1 MGVQVAVSYGESC
14 REVAAQLLQ
23 QLREG
28 SLLGRRASV
37 SREAFAVQSPFVA
50 DADAVAVVTE
60 AVRPLQG
67 ERPAGMYP
75 AVACDVVM
83 VADVAEVPA
92 VDMVTAAILE
102 RVRLPAAIFVN
113 IAPESAHTAS
123 ALRLRARAS
132 QTHMLPARRVPPWLA
147 YPLRYANT
155 CREPTEYIFGSHQRS
170 SRRFA
175 ISFRSFLP

>member
-75 AVACDVVM
+75 AV
-83 VADVAEVPA
+83 
-92 VDMVTAAILE
+92 DMVPAAILE
-102 RVRLPAAIFVN
+102 RVRLPAARG
-113 IAPESAHTAS
+113 AAMDDE
-123 ALRLRARAS
+123 
-132 QTHMLPARRVPPWLA
+132 
-147 YPLRYANT
+147 
-155 CREPTEYIFGSHQRS
+155 
-170 SRRFA
+170 
-175 ISFRSFLP
+175 

>member
-67 ERPAGMYP
+67 ERPA
-75 AVACDVVM
+75 
-83 VADVAEVPA
+83 
-92 VDMVTAAILE
+92 VDMVPAAILE
-102 RVRLPAAIFVN
+102 RVRLPAARG
-113 IAPESAHTAS
+113 AAMDDE
-123 ALRLRARAS
+123 
-132 QTHMLPARRVPPWLA
+132 
-147 YPLRYANT
+147 
-155 CREPTEYIFGSHQRS
+155 
-170 SRRFA
+170 
-175 ISFRSFLP
+175 

>member
-1 MGVQVAVSYGESC
+1 MRRTPAEASGPPTGCVFFVFFRCVERRTGLLGVQVAVSYGESC

-28 SLLGRRASV
+28 SLLGRRASG

-92 VDMVTAAILE
+92 VDMVPAAILE
-102 RVRLPAAIFVN
+102 RVRLPAARG
-113 IAPESAHTAS
+113 AAMDDE
-123 ALRLRARAS
+123 
-132 QTHMLPARRVPPWLA
+132 
-147 YPLRYANT
+147 
-155 CREPTEYIFGSHQRS
+155 
-170 SRRFA
+170 
-175 ISFRSFLP
+175 

>member
-1 MGVQVAVSYGESC
+1 LGVQVAVSYGESC

-28 SLLGRRASV
+28 SLLGRRA
-37 SREAFAVQSPFVA
+37 AFAVQSPFVA

-60 AVRPLQG
+60 AVRPLQR

-92 VDMVTAAILE
+92 VDMVPAAILE
-102 RVRLPAAIFVN
+102 RVRLPAARG
-113 IAPESAHTAS
+113 AAMDDE
-123 ALRLRARAS
+123 
-132 QTHMLPARRVPPWLA
+132 
-147 YPLRYANT
+147 
-155 CREPTEYIFGSHQRS
+155 
-170 SRRFA
+170 
-175 ISFRSFLP
+175 

>member
-92 VDMVTAAILE
+92 VDMVPAAILE
-102 RVRLPAAIFVN
+102 RVRLPAARG
-113 IAPESAHTAS
+113 AAMDHD
-123 ALRLRARAS
+123 
-132 QTHMLPARRVPPWLA
+132 
-147 YPLRYANT
+147 
-155 CREPTEYIFGSHQRS
+155 
-170 SRRFA
+170 
-175 ISFRSFLP
+175 

>member
-1 MGVQVAVSYGESC
+1 LGVQVAVSYGESC

-50 DADAVAVVTE
+50 DADAVAVVPRRGPPRGGGGGGG
-60 AVRPLQG
+60 VPR
-67 ERPAGMYP
+67 

-92 VDMVTAAILE
+92 VDMVPAAILE
-102 RVRLPAAIFVN
+102 RVRLPAARG
-113 IAPESAHTAS
+113 AAMDDE
-123 ALRLRARAS
+123 
-132 QTHMLPARRVPPWLA
+132 
-147 YPLRYANT
+147 
-155 CREPTEYIFGSHQRS
+155 
-170 SRRFA
+170 
-175 ISFRSFLP
+175 

>member
-28 SLLGRRASV
+28 CLLGRRASV

-92 VDMVTAAILE
+92 VDMVPAAILE
-102 RVRLPAAIFVN
+102 RVGLPAARG
-113 IAPESAHTAS
+113 AAMDDE
-123 ALRLRARAS
+123 
-132 QTHMLPARRVPPWLA
+132 
-147 YPLRYANT
+147 
-155 CREPTEYIFGSHQRS
+155 
-170 SRRFA
+170 
-175 ISFRSFLP
+175 

>member
-50 DADAVAVVTE
+50 DADAVTE
-60 AVRPLQG
+60 AVRPLQR

-92 VDMVTAAILE
+92 VDMVPAAILE
-102 RVRLPAAIFVN
+102 RVRLPAARG
-113 IAPESAHTAS
+113 AAMDDE
-123 ALRLRARAS
+123 
-132 QTHMLPARRVPPWLA
+132 
-147 YPLRYANT
+147 
-155 CREPTEYIFGSHQRS
+155 
-170 SRRFA
+170 
-175 ISFRSFLP
+175 

>member
-1 MGVQVAVSYGESC
+1 MEVQVAVSYGESC

-75 AVACDVVM
+75 AVACDVVT
-83 VADVAEVPA
+83 DVAEVPA
-92 VDMVTAAILE
+92 VDMVPAAILE
-102 RVRLPAAIFVN
+102 RVRLPAARG
-113 IAPESAHTAS
+113 AAMDDE
-123 ALRLRARAS
+123 
-132 QTHMLPARRVPPWLA
+132 
-147 YPLRYANT
+147 
-155 CREPTEYIFGSHQRS
+155 
-170 SRRFA
+170 
-175 ISFRSFLP
+175 

>member
-28 SLLGRRASV
+28 CLLGRRASV
-37 SREAFAVQSPFVA
+37 CREAFAVQSPFVA

-60 AVRPLQG
+60 AVRPLQR
-67 ERPAGMYP
+67 ERPAGMYPAGMYP

-92 VDMVTAAILE
+92 VDMVPAAILE
-102 RVRLPAAIFVN
+102 RVRLPAARG
-113 IAPESAHTAS
+113 AAMDDE
-123 ALRLRARAS
+123 
-132 QTHMLPARRVPPWLA
+132 
-147 YPLRYANT
+147 
-155 CREPTEYIFGSHQRS
+155 
-170 SRRFA
+170 
-175 ISFRSFLP
+175 

>member
-28 SLLGRRASV
+28 SLLGLER
-37 SREAFAVQSPFVA
+37 
-50 DADAVAVVTE
+50 
-60 AVRPLQG
+60 

-92 VDMVTAAILE
+92 VDMVPAAILE
-102 RVRLPAAIFVN
+102 RVRLPAARG
-113 IAPESAHTAS
+113 AAMDDE
-123 ALRLRARAS
+123 
-132 QTHMLPARRVPPWLA
+132 
-147 YPLRYANT
+147 
-155 CREPTEYIFGSHQRS
+155 
-170 SRRFA
+170 
-175 ISFRSFLP
+175 